1 MDFKVGSRV
10 FISQYTQSAWGENN
24 GVIGMVGTYE
34 GCDVGGGHSYKVRL
48 KPKNYLYEGTY
59 YFNRVDLKPISSIK
73 DKLKELIDA

>member
-10 FISQYTQSAWGENN
+10 FISQYTQSAWGKDE

-34 GCDVGGGHSYKVRL
+34 GYEGGYGLNYRVRL
-48 KPKNYLYEGTY
+48 KLKNYLYEGTY